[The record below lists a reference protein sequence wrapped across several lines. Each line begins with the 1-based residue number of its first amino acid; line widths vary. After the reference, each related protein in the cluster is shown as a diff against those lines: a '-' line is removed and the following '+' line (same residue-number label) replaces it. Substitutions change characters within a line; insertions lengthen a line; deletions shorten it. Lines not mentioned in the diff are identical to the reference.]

1 MNLLELSL
9 FTSAVCIGIKIVTS
23 QGMIFSEIGRRLELI
38 NKAWFK
44 PFYSCHYCMASV
56 YSVAMYS
63 VFMPFTAATT
73 YELPLMALAVCTFNG
88 MLYNLSI
95 NVWDK

>member
-1 MNLLELSL
+1 
-9 FTSAVCIGIKIVTS
+9 
-23 QGMIFSEIGRRLELI
+23 
-38 NKAWFK
+38 
-44 PFYSCHYCMASV
+44 
-56 YSVAMYS
+56 
-63 VFMPFTAATT
+63 MPFTAATT